1 MRLSTTFRSNHK
13 LIQFPV
19 GHSLGGGLAALVGTT
34 FGVPV
39 VAFESPGDKTAAA
52 RLHLPSPVRESQLSY
67 LEATLGLVSSS

>member
-1 MRLSTTFRSNHK
+1 MRLSAIAENIIT
-13 LIQFPV
+13 LIRTPT

-52 RLHLPSPVRESQLSY
+52 RLHLPSPVRGSQ
-67 LEATLGLVSSS
+67 